1 MSVPEIGV
9 DVDDLRLHPKD
20 GLRKA
25 SELGF
30 RAVELATVA
39 GDLEPSSLSA
49 SGRRHL
55 ARHADGL
62 GLRLA
67 ALIADMPGLRLTDPR
82 TVDERVERTCRVI
95 QLARDLRVPVVSA
108 SASALTNPQT
118 AEPSPPAIAA
128 LERIGEFADLHGI
141 VYALRPAHDDGE
153 RLAGVL
159 RELGCPSIQIC
170 LDPAAMVMV
179 GANPLS
185 VIQKLPEQIALAY
198 ARDGTAG
205 LTDRA
210 GRETRLGEGEVDL
223 PSVLALLDAAEYAGP
238 YILRRTDSANPA
250 SDLTSARDVL
260 ERLLPPG

>member
-9 DVDDLRLHPKD
+9 DVDDLRLQPKD

-30 RAVELATVA
+30 RAIELATVS

-62 GLRLA
+62 GLRMA
-67 ALIADMPGLRLTDPR
+67 ALTADMPRLRLTDPR

-108 SASALTNPQT
+108 SASALTDPQT
-118 AEPSPPAIAA
+118 AEPSPAAVAA
-128 LERIGEFADLHGI
+128 LERIGEFADSLGI
-141 VYALRPAHDDGE
+141 VYALRPAHDDGA
-153 RLAGVL
+153 RLAGL
-159 RELGCPSIQIC
+159 LGELGCPSIRIC

-179 GANPLS
+179 GVNPLS
-185 VIQKLPEQIALAY
+185 VIQRLPGQIALAH

-205 LTDRA
+205 LADRA
-210 GRETRLGEGEVDL
+210 GRETPLGEGEVDL
-223 PSVLALLDAAEYAGP
+223 PGVLALLDAAEYAGP
-238 YILRRTDSANPA
+238 YILRRTDSPNPV
-250 SDLTSARDVL
+250 SDLTSAHNVL
-260 ERLLPPG
+260 KRLLPHG